1 MSHRVT
7 TKTEMKDL
15 ALVQEAAKAAGVTC
29 TANGDIV
36 TFTGGALR
44 GAILDLK
51 TGNITGDSDY
61 GHTSDVLG
69 ALRQGYAEAGIRAH
83 YLKNGGYVESRQVVG
98 EDVVLI
104 CSIG

>member
-15 ALVQEAAKAAGVTC
+15 ALVQEAAKAAGISC
-29 TANGDIV
+29 TASGDIV
-36 TFTGGALR
+36 SFTGGALR
-44 GAILDLK
+44 GAVLDLK

-61 GHTSDVLG
+61 GHTSEVLS
-69 ALRQGYAEAGIRAH
+69 ALKQGYAEAGIRAH
-83 YLKNGGYVESRQVVG
+83 YLKHGGNVESRQVVG
-98 EDVVLI
+98 DKVVLI